1 VAAITVAGIM
11 GRVGV
16 ASPPASRRVQSSA
29 RLLPARRT
37 TIRQLR
43 HLHII
48 AHIQITRIAGFDRPS
63 RGCFGDQIIAASI
76 AVVASRKPAEG
87 SRMAVIDT
95 LKLARAL
102 HDKGGFSQD
111 AADAT
116 AEAINA
122 ALGEDVA
129 TKSDIKLL
137 DGKITLLLWAVGINV
152 AATVTMLVKHW

>member
-1 VAAITVAGIM
+1 
-11 GRVGV
+11 
-16 ASPPASRRVQSSA
+16 
-29 RLLPARRT
+29 
-37 TIRQLR
+37 
-43 HLHII
+43 
-48 AHIQITRIAGFDRPS
+48 
-63 RGCFGDQIIAASI
+63 
-76 AVVASRKPAEG
+76 
-87 SRMAVIDT
+87 MAVIDT

-102 HDKGGFSQD
+102 HEQGGFNQE

-137 DGKITLLLWAVGINV
+137 DSKITLLLWAVGINV

>member
-1 VAAITVAGIM
+1 
-11 GRVGV
+11 
-16 ASPPASRRVQSSA
+16 
-29 RLLPARRT
+29 
-37 TIRQLR
+37 
-43 HLHII
+43 
-48 AHIQITRIAGFDRPS
+48 
-63 RGCFGDQIIAASI
+63 
-76 AVVASRKPAEG
+76 
-87 SRMAVIDT
+87 
-95 LKLARAL
+95 L
-102 HDKGGFSQD
+102 HDKGGFSQE